1 MRDSESGGGWLGS
14 SSRRQIAAS
23 NRLTMTQLSW
33 RLAQSAFVPFFL
45 CCCARPAA
53 AQVDSA
59 TSRRTPVIVE
69 LFTSEGCSSCP
80 PADLLLQKLEAEQPL
95 TGADIIGLEEHVDYW
110 NHDGWMDPYS
120 SPEWTQRQLDYGV
133 RLTSEPYTPQM
144 VVDGES
150 QFVGSDARDAS
161 LAIRKAASLPKTNVE
176 ITLNAPDAKGVQ
188 SFAVA
193 IKKLDGNM
201 PGDAAEVWLA
211 VTEDGLRSS
220 VNRGE
225 NAGHVLAHVATLRS
239 LHKIGVAE
247 ENQATAFAADP
258 RVKFDSHWNRENLA
272 VVVFVQEKRSRK
284 IIGATSIRIAQR
296 SGNPAVAALGAAA
309 AN

>member
-1 MRDSESGGGWLGS
+1 M
-14 SSRRQIAAS
+14 
-23 NRLTMTQLSW
+23 
-33 RLAQSAFVPFFL
+33 QSTSVLFFL

-53 AQVDSA
+53 AQADSA
-59 TSRRTPVIVE
+59 TSQRTPVIVE

-95 TGADIIGLEEHVDYW
+95 AGADVIGLEEHVDYW
-110 NHDGWMDPYS
+110 NHDGWVDPYS
-120 SPEWTQRQLDYGV
+120 SAEWTQRQLDYGA

-161 LAIRKAASLPKTNVE
+161 LAIRKAASSPKTEVE
-176 ITLNAPDAKGVQ
+176 ITSIAPDAKGAPN
-188 SFAVA
+188 FAVVV
-193 IKKLDGNM
+193 KKLAGDT
-201 PGDAAEVWLA
+201 PGDVAEVWLA

-225 NAGHVLAHVATLRS
+225 NSGHVLTHVATLRS
-239 LHKIGVAE
+239 LQKIGVAE
-247 ENQATAFAADP
+247 ESQATSFSGAA
-258 RVKFDSHWNRENLA
+258 RVKLDAHWNRENLA
-272 VVVFVQEKRSRK
+272 IVVFVQRKHSRK
-284 IIGATSIRIAQR
+284 IMGAASIRVAPR
-296 SGNPAVAALGAAA
+296 SGNSAVAALGGAA

>member
-1 MRDSESGGGWLGS
+1 MTKS
-14 SSRRQIAAS
+14 SL
-23 NRLTMTQLSW
+23 RLTQLT
-33 RLAQSAFVPFFL
+33 FVLFFL
-45 CCCARPAA
+45 CCGARSVA
-53 AQVDSA
+53 AQMES
-59 TSRRTPVIVE
+59 TTPRRTPVIVE

-95 TGADIIGLEEHVDYW
+95 AGADVIGLEEHVDYW
-110 NHDGWMDPYS
+110 NHDGWVDPYS
-120 SPEWTQRQLDYGV
+120 SAEWTQRQLDYGA

-161 LAIRKAASLPKTNVE
+161 LAIRKAAGSPKTDVE
-176 ITLNAPDAKGVQ
+176 ITSNAPDAKGVQ

-193 IKKLDGNM
+193 IKKLE
-201 PGDAAEVWLA
+201 GDTRGDVAEVWLA

-225 NAGHVLAHVATLRS
+225 NSGHVLTHVATLRS
-239 LHKIGVAE
+239 LQKIGVAE
-247 ENQATAFAADP
+247 QNAATAFTAAA
-258 RVKFDSHWNRENLA
+258 RAKLDSHWNRENLA
-272 VVVFVQEKRSRK
+272 IVVFVQEKQSRK
-284 IIGATSIRIAQR
+284 IIGAASIRVAPR
-296 SGNPAVAALGAAA
+296 RGSPAVAALGGPA

>member
-1 MRDSESGGGWLGS
+1 MTKLFS
-14 SSRRQIAAS
+14 
-23 NRLTMTQLSW
+23 RLTRSILV
-33 RLAQSAFVPFFL
+33 LFFL
-45 CCCARPAA
+45 CCSARSAA
-53 AQVDSA
+53 AQMDTA
-59 TSRRTPVIVE
+59 TSQRTPVIVE

-95 TGADIIGLEEHVDYW
+95 TGVDVIGLEEHVDYW
-110 NHDGWMDPYS
+110 NHDGWIDAYS
-120 SPEWTQRQLDYGV
+120 SPEWTQRQLDYGA

-144 VVDGES
+144 VVDGEN

-161 LAIRKAASLPKTNVE
+161 LAIRKAASSPKTGVE
-176 ITLNAPDAKGVQ
+176 ISANPPDAKGVQ

-193 IKKLDGNM
+193 IKKLAGDT
-201 PGDAAEVWLA
+201 PGDVAEVWLA

-247 ENQATAFAADP
+247 GNQATVFTGDA
-258 RVKFDSHWNRENLA
+258 RVKFDSHWNRENLT
-272 VVVFVQEKRSRK
+272 VVVFVQERRSRK
-284 IIGATSIRIAQR
+284 IIGAASVRIVPR
-296 SGNPAVAALGAAA
+296 SGSPAVVALGAAA

>member
-1 MRDSESGGGWLGS
+1 
-14 SSRRQIAAS
+14 
-23 NRLTMTQLSW
+23 MTKLSW
-33 RLAQSAFVPFFL
+33 RLTQSAFVLFFL
-45 CCCARPAA
+45 CCCVRPAG

-95 TGADIIGLEEHVDYW
+95 AGADVIGLEEHVDYW
-110 NHDGWMDPYS
+110 NHDGWVDPYS
-120 SPEWTQRQLDYGV
+120 SAEWTQRQLDYGA

-161 LAIRKAASLPKTNVE
+161 LAIRKAASSPKTDVE
-176 ITLNAPDAKGVQ
+176 IISNPPDAKGVQ

-193 IKKLDGNM
+193 IKKLEGDT
-201 PGDAAEVWLA
+201 PGDVAEVWLA

-220 VNRGE
+220 VSRGE
-225 NAGHVLAHVATLRS
+225 NAGHTLTHVATLRS
-239 LHKIGVAE
+239 LRKIGAAE
-247 ENQATAFAADP
+247 ENQLTAFTGDA
-258 RVKFDSHWNRENLA
+258 RVKLDSHWKHENLA
-272 VVVFVQEKRSRK
+272 VVVFVQERRSRK
-284 IIGATSIRIAQR
+284 IIGAVSIRITPR
-296 SGNPAVAALGAAA
+296 GGNSATAALVADP